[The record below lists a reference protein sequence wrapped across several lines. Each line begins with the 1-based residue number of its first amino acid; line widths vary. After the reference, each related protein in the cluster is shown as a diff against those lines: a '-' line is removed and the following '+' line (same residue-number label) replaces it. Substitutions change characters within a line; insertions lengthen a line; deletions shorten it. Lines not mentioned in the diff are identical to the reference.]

1 MSQALRLYTWEI
13 ESGKASSRVH
23 RGPTL
28 CLATAP
34 TRVPF
39 SHLYAASY
47 EHEPCSAE
55 QGHDPHHRAVF
66 SAQECAQRRRWCNF
80 TSPRSAV
87 STLAARWRP
96 STVLA
101 PAAPP
106 AGTRSALIVL
116 PCSGASPCVCSA
128 APLTEPSGSCNRG
141 SPPQGEP
148 IVETRFNSKTLFRSS
163 TRSTSRSTTI
173 LSVCRC
179 QPPIPR
185 GAHRKRLPHAWSRC
199 AWTPST
205 PISRTRIAIK
215 RQSMRI

>member
-1 MSQALRLYTWEI
+1 MSQRRLRVRL
-13 ESGKASSRVH
+13 SQ
-23 RGPTL
+23 PLL

-34 TRVPF
+34 TRLPF
-39 SHLYAASY
+39 FHLYAASY

-66 SAQECAQRRRWCNF
+66 SAQECAQRRRWCTL
-80 TSPRSAV
+80 TSPRSAG

-116 PCSGASPCVCSA
+116 PCSGATPCVCQA

-141 SPPQGEP
+141 SPPQGAP
-148 IVETRFNSKTLFRSS
+148 IVQTLFNSKTHCSSS
-163 TRSTSRSTTI
+163 TRSTSASTTI
-173 LSVCRC
+173 LAICRC
-179 QPPIPR
+179 QSSISLS
-185 GAHRKRLPHAWSRC
+185 AHLK
-199 AWTPST
+199 
-205 PISRTRIAIK
+205 
-215 RQSMRI
+215 

>member
-1 MSQALRLYTWEI
+1 MSQPLRLYTWEI

-23 RGPTL
+23 HGPTL

-55 QGHDPHHRAVF
+55 QGHEPHHRAVCF
-66 SAQECAQRRRWCNF
+66 AQDCAQRRRWCNV

-116 PCSGASPCVCSA
+116 PCSGAYPCVCHA
-128 APLTEPSGSCNRG
+128 AR
-141 SPPQGEP
+141 
-148 IVETRFNSKTLFRSS
+148 RSS
-163 TRSTSRSTTI
+163 HPAHATAAARRKEVLSSKILFNAMTLSRSTTRSPSASTII
-173 LSVCRC
+173 LPVC
-179 QPPIPR
+179 
-185 GAHRKRLPHAWSRC
+185 
-199 AWTPST
+199 
-205 PISRTRIAIK
+205 
-215 RQSMRI
+215 